1 MTPIDHFLRDIR
13 EHSEGRI
20 WFLLVAV
27 AAGVLLLTYA

>member
-1 MTPIDHFLRDIR
+1 MTPINQILRDIR

-27 AAGVLLLTYA
+27 AAGTFLLTYI